1 VSIRVQV
8 NGESQ
13 ELPEG
18 TTVLRLLALLD
29 VRAPRVAVEVD
40 AQVIPRAQHEQTVLA
55 QGNQIEIVTFVGG
68 G

>member
-1 VSIRVQV
+1 MSIRVQV